1 MKVRHPSV
9 APLLTVTERR
19 FIHDHPVIITIE
31 DGNLDD
37 GKIMVMV
44 MILMIL
50 TMMRMQDVRMIRTS
64 LEGSGR

>member
-19 FIHDHPVIITIE
+19 FIHDHPDIITIE

-37 GKIMVMV
+37 GKIMVM
-44 MILMIL
+44 ILMIL
-50 TMMRMQDVRMIRTS
+50 TMERMQDVRMIRTS